1 MHKTNSTQPGDAGL
15 TIYRAGDTLPPSGI
29 ELLGE
34 EAARAWG
41 GGDASSS
48 AAQAGKAG
56 ENVSWVC
63 VLSLNDS
70 GVAIA
75 GALLKFEPV
84 TTQGQTQRVASLRQ
98 LIVSPAARGLGLAKK
113 LISASLHLASEHHC
127 TRLRTTAGWGCHD
140 HLAMYDRMQFVK
152 LIGEAPYLMHKTVY

>member
-1 MHKTNSTQPGDAGL
+1 LGD
-15 TIYRAGDTLPPSGI
+15 
-29 ELLGE
+29 

-41 GGDASSS
+41 TGDASSS
-48 AAQAGKAG
+48 AGTRDDA
-56 ENVSWVC
+56 VSWVC

-84 TTQGQTQRVASLRQ
+84 TTQGQSQRVASLRQ

-113 LISASLHLASEHHC
+113 LISASLRLASEHHC

-152 LIGEAPYLMHKTVY
+152 LIDEAPYLMHKPVG

>member
-1 MHKTNSTQPGDAGL
+1 MNTTPQPGETEL

-41 GGDASSS
+41 SSDASST
-48 AAQAGKAG
+48 AGQRDDAG
-56 ENVSWVC
+56 SWVC
-63 VLSLNDS
+63 VLSFNNS

-84 TTQGQTQRVASLRQ
+84 TTQGKSQRVASLRQ

-113 LISASLHLASEHHC
+113 LINESLRLANEQNC

-140 HLAMYDRMQFVK
+140 HLAMYDRMKFVK
-152 LIGEAPYLMHKTVY
+152 LIGEAPYLMHKPLG

>member
-1 MHKTNSTQPGDAGL
+1 MNTTPQPGETKL
-15 TIYRAGDTLPPSGI
+15 TICRAGDTLPPSGI

-41 GGDASSS
+41 TGDATSPGTR
-48 AAQAGKAG
+48 AVGDDA
-56 ENVSWVC
+56 VSWVC

-70 GVAIA
+70 GIAIA

-84 TTQGQTQRVASLRQ
+84 TTQGQSQRVASLRQ

-113 LISASLHLASEHHC
+113 LINASLHLASEHHC
-127 TRLRTTAGWGCHD
+127 ARLRTTAGWGCHD
-140 HLAMYDRMQFVK
+140 HMAMYDRMKFVK
-152 LIGEAPYLMHKTVY
+152 LIGEAPYLMHKPVG